1 MQIERDE
8 FLRTFQAFTNRYP
21 SPYQASYSNN
31 PLYYSQN
38 IGRESPNNPVRI
50 YLVHV
55 NPSTHDG
62 KITQKA
68 TPSIVPGHEQDLPSS
83 VDRNA

>member
-38 IGRESPNNPVRI
+38 IGRESPNNPAYIHPMHQKSSALVSTSTVVVRI
-50 YLVHV
+50 HRKPPVH
-55 NPSTHDG
+55 
-62 KITQKA
+62 
-68 TPSIVPGHEQDLPSS
+68 
-83 VDRNA
+83 